1 MDYSEFKFNNQ
12 KLFFDGMA
20 RGIIPLSQSGATLT
34 WGNNASMPMIENM
47 LGGPHA
53 PQSNSFDPDS
63 GIPLGISGGYPKPWM
78 SYSQRTNQAN
88 YTYAGPFA
96 RMIGLVTC
104 QEGEDS
110 YINNCSEETCTPDQ
124 TTKPPFA
131 QQAIGGGAGIWGRI
145 GTILSGDNAGSAGFY
160 PQDWNITAAE
170 SGNYNA
176 EYWNNHYSFT
186 GNSQWTDRPSWWD
199 EAEKETIIVYAPPNL
214 ALFSPLIEVE
224 VATAFLDFN
233 DVKYYKGSALHSV
246 PGVSMTILTTMVATA
261 AAMRWMI

>member
-1 MDYSEFKFNNQ
+1 MDYSDLKTNNP
-12 KLFFDGMA
+12 KLFADGIA
-20 RGIIPLSQSGATLT
+20 RGIIPSSQTGTALT

-47 LGGPHA
+47 MGGPHA
-53 PQSNSFDPDS
+53 PEVNSFDPAL

-78 SYSQRTNQAN
+78 SNSQKLNQAN

-96 RMIGLVTC
+96 RMIGFVTC
-104 QEGEDS
+104 GEGENEIS
-110 YINNCSEETCTPDQ
+110 NNCFEETCTPDQ
-124 TTKPPFA
+124 TTQPPLA
-131 QQAIGGGAGIWGRI
+131 QQTIGGGAGIFGRI
-145 GTILSGDNAGSAGFY
+145 GTIVSGEHAGEAGFY
-160 PQDWNITAAE
+160 PQDWDLTASE
-170 SGNYNA
+170 SGTYNA

-186 GNSQWTDRPSWWD
+186 GNSQWTDRPAWWD
-199 EAEKETIIVYAPPNL
+199 ECEKETVIVYSTWGLWRPKV
-214 ALFSPLIEVE
+214 EVE